1 LLVDLGRSQQRW
13 LVGEVAGGDWDL
25 PQVRLDALPVFES
38 VFERVV
44 DRVPWEGTRY
54 YMEARQ
60 AIERGEPFYKI
71 TTNDDLERVLA
82 RTDSLIASMAR
93 DGFRSQ
99 EELQTGRGWDE
110 IITAI
115 DRDGHIVFVDG
126 RHRLA
131 VARALGIERVPTVV
145 AVRHRSWVQLKQEL
159 LVHGRQ
165 HGGRLYQPM
174 WHPDLRAFSSKK
186 GHERFELI
194 HDALPMRVGTLLD
207 IGANSG
213 YFSQRFADVG
223 FDCTAL
229 ERSQREAYFL
239 RKLRDA
245 GGYSFRVVEGSLC
258 DLDTDTFD
266 VVLALNVFHHF
277 LKSETAF
284 SELSRFLERLTAQ
297 ALVLECHLADDPQMA
312 NAYRNFAPD
321 EFAGF
326 VAKTGRFARCR
337 RIGEAA
343 DRRPL
348 FLLDSQT
355 ANPIARVHG
364 V

>member
-1 LLVDLGRSQQRW
+1 MS
-13 LVGEVAGGDWDL
+13 
-25 PQVRLDALPVFES
+25 
-38 VFERVV
+38 ERVV
-44 DRVPWEGTRY
+44 DRVPWEATRY
-54 YMEARQ
+54 YIEAMQ
-60 AIERGEPFYKI
+60 AIQRGEPFYKI
-71 TTNDDLERVLA
+71 ASEDDLERVLS

-99 EELQTGRGWDE
+99 EELQTGREWDE
-110 IITAI
+110 IVTAI
-115 DRDGHIVFVDG
+115 DRDGHVVFVDG

-145 AVRHRSWVQLKQEL
+145 AVRHRSWVQFKQEL
-159 LVHGRQ
+159 LIHGRQ
-165 HGGRLYQPM
+165 HDGQLYQPM
-174 WHPDLRAFSSKK
+174 WHADLRAFSSKK

-194 HDALPMRVGTLLD
+194 HDALPMRAGTLLD

-245 GGYSFRVVEGSLC
+245 GGYSFRVVEGSLR
-258 DLDTDTFD
+258 DLETDTFD

-277 LKSETAF
+277 LKSEGAF
-284 SELSRFLERLTAQ
+284 SELCAFLGRLTAR
-297 ALVLECHLADDPQMA
+297 ALVLECHLADDPQMV

-321 EFAGF
+321 AFAGF
-326 VAKTGRFARCR
+326 VADAGGFAGCHK
-337 RIGEAA
+337 IGEAA
-343 DRRPL
+343 DGRPL
-348 FLLDSQT
+348 FLLDSRPLLQ
-355 ANPIARVHG
+355 
-364 V
+364 